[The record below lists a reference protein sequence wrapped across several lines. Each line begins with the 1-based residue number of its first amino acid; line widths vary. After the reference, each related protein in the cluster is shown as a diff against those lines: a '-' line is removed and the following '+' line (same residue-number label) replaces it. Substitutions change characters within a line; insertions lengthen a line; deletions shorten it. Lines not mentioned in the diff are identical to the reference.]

1 MARQA
6 QALGYTLVALD
17 PPEVQSLDAVAPAT
31 P

>member
-6 QALGYTLVALD
+6 HALGYTLVALAA
-17 PPEVQSLDAVAPAT
+17 PEAQGMSAVAEPT